1 MFQKR
6 RLVFLIGIIAAL
18 LSLAFLVAAC
28 GDDDDDDGDGGGPPA
43 ATEPADGDGE
53 PPAATEPPADDV
65 STSLDVV
72 LAEFSV
78 TVSLDSAGA
87 GAVTF
92 GIANDGALQH
102 NFRVIATDLA
112 ADSLPVIE
120 DEFIVDE
127 EAVDVLAT
135 TADLDAGGT
144 EEVSLDLAAGS
155 YVLICNIPSHYESGM
170 FTAFT
175 VQ

>member
-43 ATEPADGDGE
+43 ATEPADGDGGE
-53 PPAATEPPADDV
+53 ATTVDV
-65 STSLDVV
+65 GLE
-72 LAEFSV
+72 EFSV
-78 TVSLDSAGA
+78 NPSVDTVAAGT
-87 GAVTF
+87 VTF
-92 GIANDGALQH
+92 SLTNDGTMPN
-102 NFRVIATDLA
+102 NFKVIATDLA
-112 ADSLPVIE
+112 ADALPVIE
-120 DEFIVDE
+120 DQFIVDE